1 MRFLVHTLNMSKSL
15 LSVSRNTLLFGL
27 LAVFVVVVTVP
38 PFYRHVDMW
47 REDVLYALDPSAERA
62 YQYGVRHFSSDEPA
76 RYDID
81 RAEYFLNLA
90 ALKDP
95 SIPYLYHQLARISFL
110 RGNFTQAMAR
120 IDFQIQMHG
129 DAAPNSYY
137 VRGLIEGYMGEYA
150 DSARDYEYFLRFD
163 PQNWATLND
172 YAWVLLKAER
182 FGDAAEVTARGLI
195 DFPDNPWLLNS
206 YAIALFELHD
216 YPNALSAAQ
225 KASAEVAKVS
235 EAEWLH
241 AYPGNDPQIG
251 SQGLAVFKKAVADN
265 MHTIELAIA
274 SSTVQ

>member
-1 MRFLVHTLNMSKSL
+1 MSTNNGRGMWLRTWLPIRAVSIIVIVSALVVFLL
-15 LSVSRNTLLFGL
+15 R
-27 LAVFVVVVTVP
+27 VP
-38 PFYRHVDMW
+38 ITNLY
-47 REDVLYALDPSAERA
+47 EDVAYTLDPSAERA
-62 YQYGVRHFSSDEPA
+62 FEYGARHFTADDPA

-81 RAEYFLNLA
+81 RAEYFFDHA

-95 SIPYLYHQLARISFL
+95 TIPYLYHQRARISFL
-110 RGNFTQAMAR
+110 RGNFSEAMTQ
-120 IDFQIQMHG
+120 INFQISMHG

-150 DSARDYEYFLRFD
+150 NSARDYEYFLRFD
-163 PQNWATLND
+163 PRNWATLND

-182 FGDAAEVTARGLI
+182 FSDAADVTARGLV

-206 YAIALFELHD
+206 RAIALYELHR
-216 YPNALSAAQ
+216 YPEALSVAQ
-225 KASAEVAKVS
+225 KASDAVARLSK
-235 EAEWLH
+235 AEWLH
-241 AYPGNDPQIG
+241 AYPGNDPRVG

>member
-1 MRFLVHTLNMSKSL
+1 MSKSL
-15 LSVSRNTLLFGL
+15 LPVSRNTLLFAF
-27 LAVFVVVVTVP
+27 LAVCMAVLALPTL
-38 PFYRHVDMW
+38 YRQADIV
-47 REDVLYALDPSAERA
+47 REEILYALDPSAERA
-62 YQYGVRHFSSDEPA
+62 FQYGARHFSSDDPA

-81 RAEYFLNLA
+81 RAEHFFKLA
-90 ALKDP
+90 SLKDP
-95 SIPYLYHQLARISFL
+95 TIPYLYHQRARISFL
-110 RGNFTQAMAR
+110 RGDFKRAMAQ

-163 PQNWATLND
+163 PLNWATLND

-182 FGDAAEVTARGLI
+182 FLDAAEVAARGLI

-216 YPNALSAAQ
+216 YQNALSAAQ
-225 KASAEVAKVS
+225 KASVEVAKVS

-241 AYPGNDPQIG
+241 AYPGNDPKVG
-251 SQGLAVFKKAVADN
+251 SQGLAVFRKAVADN